1 MKTHDAPQVKRLA
14 DGTYKTGGRP
24 RGIQGMYKDVSQA
37 ANVTV
42 AVTLVWLGLSLGYF
56 FNRLDQR
63 VVLTYSQRFS
73 DYTLIREVFR
83 NRTNYT
89 AQFNPPALSHVPF
102 SASPETLEDL
112 EDLQRRGLIAGFN
125 YTASSGVDPSMLREL
140 MVRSWCSSYPGLPGV
155 LPAQRTPGCRCISNA
170 YVLLVMET
178 RPANAT
184 NATIVQ
190 VWLVLCLC

>member
-1 MKTHDAPQVKRLA
+1 
-14 DGTYKTGGRP
+14 
-24 RGIQGMYKDVSQA
+24 MYKDVSQA

-73 DYTLIREVFR
+73 DYTRIREVFR

-89 AQFNPPALSHVPF
+89 AQFNPPGLSHVQFP
-102 SASPETLEDL
+102 ASPETLEDL
-112 EDLQRRGLIAGFN
+112 EDMQRRGLIAGFN
-125 YTASSGVDPSMLREL
+125 YTASSGAADPSMLREL

-155 LPAQRTPGCRCISNA
+155 LPAQRTPGCRCISSA

-178 RPANAT
+178 RPTNAT
-184 NATIVQ
+184 NDTIVQ
-190 VWLVLCLC
+190 ARLVLCLC